1 MLLEAGEVPPDS
13 NPLSLAHPCQLR
25 QGNLRSLG
33 CDFNRS
39 DFCLEAELLVFIIA
53 RMTRLIKQ
61 QLSIIWMKYQA
72 ISQQLHF
79 LQRQQTPASLLEARK
94 AADEGRGTSSFPDN

>member
-1 MLLEAGEVPPDS
+1 MLLEAREVPPNSDS
-13 NPLSLAHPCQLR
+13 MRLAHPCQLGK
-25 QGNLRSLG
+25 GNLRSLE
-33 CDFNRS
+33 CYFNMS
-39 DFCLEAELLVFIIA
+39 DFFLEAELLVFVLA
-53 RMTRLIKQ
+53 YMTRLIKQ

-79 LQRQQTPASLLEARK
+79 LQRQQTPGSLLEVRK